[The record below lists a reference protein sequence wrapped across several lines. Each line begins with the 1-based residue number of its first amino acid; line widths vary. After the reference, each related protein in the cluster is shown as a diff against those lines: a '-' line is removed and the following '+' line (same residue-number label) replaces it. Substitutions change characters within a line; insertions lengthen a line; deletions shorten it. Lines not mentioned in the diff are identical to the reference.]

1 MRERILAFIPKHI
14 SNKTILGFM
23 EFLRRI
29 AHISKRKI
37 RDHLKKNEAI
47 FQSNGTEG
55 FIENQNDLKDV
66 SYGKKNLA
74 FSGCEIIAAY
84 NALVK
89 LGGVSNFSLPKL
101 ISEFEKD
108 GMVFGGRFGTS
119 PVAILHFF
127 LKNGYKCDFAH
138 EESAIRRIESKYDS
152 FIVTIY
158 NDRNNIKRQIHT
170 ININREMSG
179 LVAHNVYGNGAP
191 MGPFPSFEVL
201 LGSINQGKS
210 KMICIFGIGK

>member
-29 AHISKRKI
+29 AHISKRKT

-55 FIENQNDLKDV
+55 FIENQKDLKDV
-66 SYGKKNLA
+66 SFGKKNLA

-119 PVAILHFF
+119 PVAILQFF

-138 EESAIRRIESKYDS
+138 DESAIRRIESQYDT
-152 FIVTIY
+152 FIVTVY
-158 NDRNNIKRQIHT
+158 NDRDNIKRQIHT
-170 ININREMSG
+170 IE
-179 LVAHNVYGNGAP
+179 
-191 MGPFPSFEVL
+191 
-201 LGSINQGKS
+201 
-210 KMICIFGIGK
+210 FG